1 MSDAPED
8 GPGERLRELENA
20 GPPRLVDTPVWVR
33 PFGTVLVI
41 ALIVISVMAAVGAN
55 PW

>member
-8 GPGERLRELENA
+8 GPGERLRELESA